1 METTRQT
8 KSLPATKSAA
18 AALTFHGRPWPL
30 FRIFIVN
37 LILTILTLGF
47 YRFRGKTRIRR
58 YLWSHTA
65 FGDERLEYTGTAKQ
79 LFLGFL
85 IAVFL
90 VLIPL
95 FGGVEGW
102 RHYQEIGDPE
112 DMGLSDSVEFAAV
125 VYLIPVALY
134 RTRRYRLSRS
144 KWRGIGATQTG
155 SSWLYGAMTLGSY
168 VLTVLTLGLAWP
180 FCSTRLMAYKINNTW
195 LGGSRFSFT
204 AKAAP
209 LYPHFLAV
217 LGVSLVCLLLPIMAV
232 AVMAWPALALLMG
245 EFSLANLQGLGHFLN
260 TYFFLSFG
268 IILLAVILSRL
279 PWNWYKARELSYFT
293 GQTRLRDLTF
303 AADISGWNLLKLRIG
318 NFFLLVL
325 TLGLALPVVYVRICR
340 FMASH
345 LRVGNAAR
353 ISAIVQNSKE
363 SSRTGEG
370 LADVFDVGEF

>member
-47 YRFRGKTRIRR
+47 YRFWGKTRIRR

-65 FGDERLEYTGTAKQ
+65 FEDERLEYTGTAKQ

-90 VLIPL
+90 VLIPF

-102 RHYQEIGDPE
+102 RQYQEIGGPE
-112 DMGLSDSVEFAAV
+112 NMGLTDSVEFAAV
-125 VYLIPVALY
+125 FYLIPVALY

-155 SSWLYGAMTLGSY
+155 SSWLYGLMTLGSY
-168 VLTVLTLGLAWP
+168 ILTVLTLGLAWP

-195 LGGSRFSFT
+195 LGGSRFSFK

-209 LYPHFLAV
+209 LYPRFLAV
-217 LGVSLVCLLLPIMAV
+217 LGVSLVCLFLPIMAV

-245 EFSLANLQGLGHFLN
+245 EFSLANLQGLGHFSN
-260 TYFFLSFG
+260 NYFFLSFG

-279 PWNWYKARELSYFT
+279 PWSWYKAREISYFT
-293 GQTRLRDLTF
+293 GQTRLMDLTF
-303 AADISGWNLLKLRIG
+303 AADISGWNLSKLRIG

-353 ISAIVQNSKE
+353 ISAIVQRSKD

>member
-1 METTRQT
+1 METTRQIEP
-8 KSLPATKSAA
+8 SPAAKSAA
-18 AALTFHGRPWPL
+18 AALTFHGRSWPL

-47 YRFRGKTRIRR
+47 YRFWGKTRIRR

-65 FGDERLEYTGTAKQ
+65 FEDERLEYTGTAKQ
-79 LFLGFL
+79 LFFGFL

-102 RHYQEIGDPE
+102 RNYQEIDDPE
-112 DMGLSDSVEFAAV
+112 NMGLSDSVEFAAV
-125 VYLIPVALY
+125 VYLVPVALY

-144 KWRGIGATQTG
+144 QWRGIRATQTG
-155 SSWLYGAMTLGSY
+155 SSWLYGVMSLGFY

-209 LYPHFLAV
+209 LYPRFLAV
-217 LGVSLVCLLLPIMAV
+217 LGVSLACLFLPIMAV

-268 IILLAVILSRL
+268 IILLAVIFSRL
-279 PWNWYKARELSYFT
+279 PWNWYKAREISYFT
-293 GQTRLRDLTF
+293 GQTRLIDLTF
-303 AADISGWNLLKLRIG
+303 AADISGWNLSKLRIG
-318 NFFLLVL
+318 NFILLVL
-325 TLGLALPVVYVRICR
+325 TLGLALPVVYVRIGR

-345 LRVGNAAR
+345 LRVGNAAGVST
-353 ISAIVQNSKE
+353 IIQSSKE